1 MIETREVGN
10 AADLT
15 DSAQTS
21 PHHSQTLHLLD
32 SEKLYLKKD
41 ENVKYKTR
49 KFNQLPIISQP
60 SCYTTSWDPGK
71 TLHSFQPR

>member
-1 MIETREVGN
+1 MIETREVGD

-32 SEKLYLKKD
+32 SEKIYLKKD
-41 ENVKYKTR
+41 ENVKYKT
-49 KFNQLPIISQP
+49 KKINKIPII
-60 SCYTTSWDPGK
+60 
-71 TLHSFQPR
+71 